1 MARFAAPRA
10 EAFFCGVAS
19 PQKNPSRST
28 AFPRAKH
35 TARGRCV
42 KSPPEAREVLTG
54 GVWEVQRELFFQ
66 WMRWL
71 WGSVRF
77 RVEGSPERFF
87 NQCARSAVALWGMES
102 GETPGA
108 WVRAGQ
114 YRSLLPCAR
123 RAHCRLR
130 VVEKRGLPF
139 QTYWLRRRK
148 GLVAGAV
155 LAAAILGVL
164 SQQVWCIQAEGLETI
179 TPAQFQEACEELGL
193 VPGAWKKDLD
203 PHQLQQQLML
213 KFPHV
218 SWLTVNTP
226 GSVVR
231 VSLAEGVEKPDVALW
246 KQPGNVKAA
255 FSGQILRLEVYAG
268 TAQVNDGDAVTQ
280 GQLLISGVVE
290 DSYGGVTLK
299 HAAGRAIASTQRQF
313 SAAVPMAKTVPVP
326 TGRTLTRRSLQFF
339 GLRIPLT
346 LTGAPGSGWEKTAVN
361 TRLRV
366 NGTVLPISLLE
377 EQYGEIS
384 QQEEILTPE
393 EALAKARELV
403 EEQKKQCKG
412 LKVLEQEELFEESG
426 GVLYYTVNAKCE
438 EDIAL
443 ETEILVN

>member
-1 MARFAAPRA
+1 MSDGGDGMGFAPIVTFCIRKGEENLPDFLTAVRREGLPLRRFTGRCGEIPARLYPRLARLAKERGVLLRHTGKRGGYYLFARYRRRLGILAGVTMFFSGLLFSQSFLWAIDVEPTAMVSEQQVLDVLKSHGVRIGTFLPA
-10 EAFFCGVAS
+10 ADLTRVAFYARTELPGLAFFALNRV
-19 PQKNPSRST
+19 
-28 AFPRAKH
+28 
-35 TARGRCV
+35 
-42 KSPPEAREVLTG
+42 
-54 GVWEVQRELFFQ
+54 
-66 WMRWL
+66 
-71 WGSVRF
+71 GS
-77 RVEGSPERFF
+77 
-87 NQCARSAVALWGMES
+87 
-102 GETPGA
+102 
-108 WVRAGQ
+108 
-114 YRSLLPCAR
+114 
-123 RAHCRLR
+123 
-130 VVEKRGLPF
+130 
-139 QTYWLRRRK
+139 
-148 GLVAGAV
+148 
-155 LAAAILGVL
+155 
-164 SQQVWCIQAEGLETI
+164 
-179 TPAQFQEACEELGL
+179 
-193 VPGAWKKDLD
+193 
-203 PHQLQQQLML
+203 
-213 KFPHV
+213 
-218 SWLTVNTP
+218 
-226 GSVVR
+226 
-231 VSLAEGVEKPDVALW
+231 
-246 KQPGNVKAA
+246 
-255 FSGQILRLEVYAG
+255 RLEVEMADAVQPPVPQEGSGLCNIVASKPGIVRTVEDYAG
-268 TAQVNDGDAVTQ
+268 EQAVRVGESVAE

-366 NGTVLPISLLE
+366 NGTVLPVSLLE
-377 EQYGEIS
+377 EQYEEIF